1 MNLPTRL
8 QERLERVLELG
19 ERYLGELVD
28 DGGEA
33 QLFETH
39 RAFRWDAGRGRGL
52 GRLVA
57 IEKPATFDLDDLVG
71 VDSAIAAFVRNIQQF
86 LNRFPYNHALL
97 YGDRGT
103 GKSSAV
109 RGVLSRFAEQG
120 LRLVE
125 VEKDEL
131 VHLPRVLDA
140 IRRGGQ
146 GYRFIIFCDDLS
158 FGQSEAGYR
167 EMKAVLDGSIAGP
180 PENVCLVV
188 TSNRRQLVAQT
199 MGDNRQVQLDDEN
212 ELHLGEV
219 LEEKLALADR
229 FGLAL
234 GFYCFDQPTYLA
246 IVEQYL
252 TKEGAGPLDEDA
264 KAQALRF
271 ALRRGSRSGRTARQ
285 FVNQWVGERK
295 LGTATS

>member
-1 MNLPTRL
+1 MSQFSQQL
-8 QERLERVLELG
+8 QNRFERVLELG
-19 ERYLGELVD
+19 EKLLRDLVE
-28 DGGEA
+28 DGPDA
-33 QLFETH
+33 NLFAS
-39 RAFRWDAGRGRGL
+39 RLAFRWDAGRGRGL

-57 IEKPATFDLDDLVG
+57 IEQPAEFELDDLVG
-71 VDSAIAAFVRNIQQF
+71 VDSALEDFIRNTRQF
-86 LNRFPYNHALL
+86 LQGLPYNHVLL

-109 RGVLSRFAEQG
+109 RGVLTRFGDQG

-125 VEKDEL
+125 VEKEEL

-146 GYRFIIFCDDLS
+146 RFRFIIFCDDLS
-158 FGQSEAGYR
+158 FGADETGYR

-188 TSNRRQLVAQT
+188 TSNRRQLVSQT
-199 MGDNRQVQLDDEN
+199 MNDNRQATLDEDN
-212 ELHLGEV
+212 ELHMGEV

-229 FGLAL
+229 FGLTL

-252 TKEGAGPLDEDA
+252 RAEGIAELSDDA
-264 KAQALRF
+264 RAEALRF
-271 ALRRGSRSGRTARQ
+271 ALGRGTRSGRTARQ
-285 FVNQWVGERK
+285 FVNHWAGAHK
-295 LGTATS
+295 LNQE